1 MVEHYVR
8 DVGAAGSNPVTST
21 IFLKARWFL
30 SACFFVYKR
39 IFETRRGMKIMLVE
53 KDVSER
59 ILSLYDAEDLEL
71 CEAYAVDAHLGENLP
86 EFATVYRA
94 EPEHFC
100 FVINPDRIGRNY
112 FKLYNHRF
120 PEEATKMARICF
132 FDAQLLQRG
141 VAWQKDILDFESG
154 REAAVAANLAASLRS
169 REYRLEEA
177 YRNILLGSRRRA
189 DSTRYTHTRLYKTG
203 RITMPQANCGRA
215 GSARRRGDC

>member
-1 MVEHYVR
+1 
-8 DVGAAGSNPVTST
+8 
-21 IFLKARWFL
+21 
-30 SACFFVYKR
+30 
-39 IFETRRGMKIMLVE
+39 MLVE

-86 EFATVYRA
+86 EFTTVYRA

-132 FDAQLLQRG
+132 FDASYCKEG
-141 VAWQKDILDFESG
+141 
-154 REAAVAANLAASLRS
+154 SL
-169 REYRLEEA
+169 
-177 YRNILLGSRRRA
+177 GK
-189 DSTRYTHTRLYKTG
+189 KTFW
-203 RITMPQANCGRA
+203 I
-215 GSARRRGDC
+215 

>member
-1 MVEHYVR
+1 
-8 DVGAAGSNPVTST
+8 
-21 IFLKARWFL
+21 
-30 SACFFVYKR
+30 
-39 IFETRRGMKIMLVE
+39 MLVE

-86 EFATVYRA
+86 EFTTVYRA

-132 FDAQLLQRG
+132 FDASYCKEGSLGKKTFWILNPEEKQQLLQ
-141 VAWQKDILDFESG
+141 IL
-154 REAAVAANLAASLRS
+154 
-169 REYRLEEA
+169 
-177 YRNILLGSRRRA
+177 
-189 DSTRYTHTRLYKTG
+189 
-203 RITMPQANCGRA
+203 
-215 GSARRRGDC
+215 

>member
-1 MVEHYVR
+1 
-8 DVGAAGSNPVTST
+8 
-21 IFLKARWFL
+21 
-30 SACFFVYKR
+30 
-39 IFETRRGMKIMLVE
+39 MKIMFVE

-86 EFATVYRA
+86 EFTTVYRA

-132 FDAQLLQRG
+132 FDASYCKEGSLGKKTFWILNPEEKQQLLQ
-141 VAWQKDILDFESG
+141 ILQ
-154 REAAVAANLAASLRS
+154 RPCEAGNTVWKKLIETFCWEADEERIPLDTPIPD
-169 REYRLEEA
+169 YTKLEE
-177 YRNILLGSRRRA
+177 
-189 DSTRYTHTRLYKTG
+189 
-203 RITMPQANCGRA
+203 
-215 GSARRRGDC
+215 

>member
-1 MVEHYVR
+1 LKKTTKFINEVWLSLVEHYVR

-39 IFETRRGMKIMLVE
+39 IFETRRGMKIMFVE

-86 EFATVYRA
+86 EFTTVYRA

-132 FDAQLLQRG
+132 FDASYCKEGSLGKKTFWILNPEEKQQLLQ
-141 VAWQKDILDFESG
+141 ILQ
-154 REAAVAANLAASLRS
+154 RPCEAGNTVWKKLIETFCWEADEERIPLDTPIPD
-169 REYRLEEA
+169 YTKLE
-177 YRNILLGSRRRA
+177 G
-189 DSTRYTHTRLYKTG
+189 
-203 RITMPQANCGRA
+203 
-215 GSARRRGDC
+215 

>member
-1 MVEHYVR
+1 M
-8 DVGAAGSNPVTST
+8 
-21 IFLKARWFL
+21 F
-30 SACFFVYKR
+30 
-39 IFETRRGMKIMLVE
+39 VE

-86 EFATVYRA
+86 EFTTVYRA

-132 FDAQLLQRG
+132 FRCQLLQRG
-141 VAWQKDILDFESG
+141 VAWQKTFWILNPKRSSSCCKILQ
-154 REAAVAANLAASLRS
+154 RPCEA

-189 DSTRYTHTRLYKTG
+189 NSTRYTHTRLYKTG

-215 GSARRRGDC
+215 GSARRREIVKGTSCPPLTNVLIRLY